1 MELEFIKNI
10 ASNEWFVFASGI
22 DSIVSL
28 LISGGVLWK
37 VMVVLKEINNIYI
50 KQNNNQAGTNNL
62 SQKGG
67 KGNQQASRDI
77 NNIYYNIKPDF
88 DIYNFSDLID
98 KMYEVFMKKQETK
111 SLDFTQID
119 LEEKNKINGLK
130 VYFDEIMKE
139 DIVYFSPLKE
149 FIDNSDDEFRERFE
163 FVLKSIKR
171 LTLEDDNKK
180 LSPEKI
186 NKIISSIDIQ
196 KWEIQKNK
204 NAQIFIH
211 YLYFACL
218 IGDKNDKS

>member
-1 MELEFIKNI
+1 MPT
-10 ASNEWFVFASGI
+10 
-22 DSIVSL
+22 
-28 LISGGVLWK
+28 LIP
-37 VMVVLKEINNIYI
+37 
-50 KQNNNQAGTNNL
+50 NNNQAGTNNL

-196 KWEIQKNK
+196 KWGIQKNK